1 MYDLTV
7 ILRSPVYDLTV
18 ILRRLRLRSDRNSAD
33 RDSAFFHVL
42 HFYFSVK
49 IAVSHDAVYDLTENA
64 RIVKNEKFKN

>member
-33 RDSAFFHVL
+33 RDSVLFFI
-42 HFYFSVK
+42 FSFSIFSLKLQSVMK
-49 IAVSHDAVYDLTENA
+49 LCTI
-64 RIVKNEKFKN
+64 